1 MIIEKIKQYFSKKE
15 NKIYTLLFLLGFC
28 VAFYGYGLK
37 GALLV
42 TLFTVSTIVIGL
54 FLSDLYFFLKLS
66 GEKYDKR
73 RVIRLITFLLI
84 VVLDYF
90 FLKLLIILYII
101 FLGSIIAFLG
111 TYRGLKLRK
120 NEDRL

>member
-1 MIIEKIKQYFSKKE
+1 MIIEQIKQYFSKKE
-15 NKIYTLLFLLGFC
+15 NKIYTLLFLIGFC

-42 TLFTVSTIVIGL
+42 TLFTVSTIVFGL
-54 FLSDLYFFLKLS
+54 FLSDLYLFLKLR

-73 RVIRLITFLLI
+73 RVIRLVSFLAI
-84 VVLDYF
+84 IVLDYI
-90 FLKLLIILYII
+90 FLKLMIIFYII
-101 FLGSIIAFLG
+101 FLGSIIAILG

-120 NEDRL
+120 N